1 MWVAKRGRPKSE
13 DPANNI
19 TSVRLTDSEH
29 QVVKKAADRAELP
42 LGQYMRAVIVEVAQF
57 DISRSQQVSEHPD
70 TNTTDTEQTNT
81 RPQPKMSEPRPTINT
96 ATSTRSPH

>member
-29 QVVKKAADRAELP
+29 QVVKTAADRAKLS

-57 DISRSQQVSEHPD
+57 DISRTQTSDHRDSNTIETEH
-70 TNTTDTEQTNT
+70 
-81 RPQPKMSEPRPTINT
+81 
-96 ATSTRSPH
+96 